1 MFGLRKLSNS
11 ILIVMSEG
19 ALTVSSM
26 VAVTSFCSKHQWRRV
41 PLPAHPLQHIVCRM
55 LNGHSDQCDVMPWC
69 SLDLHFSNV

>member
-19 ALTVSSM
+19 TLTVSSM

-41 PLPAHPLQHIVCRM
+41 PLSAHPLQHLLFVECLMAI
-55 LNGHSDQCDVMPWC
+55 LTSVM
-69 SLDLHFSNV
+69 